1 MFSLVVFGGVFV
13 LLLIGVVVAAY
24 LVLIFNRLVRL
35 KHEALKAWS
44 NIDVLIRQR
53 HDEIPKLVE
62 SCKHYMTHERV
73 TLVEVLHAR
82 RAVAEASDAR
92 DMTRLGAAEAQL
104 RQGLSSV
111 FAAVEAYPVLQA
123 DESFRRLETRIVD
136 LENAIADRREFFNDC
151 VNSNNIRLEQFPDV
165 IIARVFGFEPME
177 LLSFDADDL
186 ADVDLRQLFA

>member
-1 MFSLVVFGGVFV
+1 MFSLIVFGGTVV
-13 LLLIGVVVAAY
+13 LLLLAVAVAAY
-24 LVLIFNRLVRL
+24 VVLIFNRLVRL

-62 SCKHYMTHERV
+62 SCKRYMTHERA

-82 RAVAEASDAR
+82 RAVAEANDAR

-165 IIARVFGFEPME
+165 IIARVFGFEPLE

>member
-1 MFSLVVFGGVFV
+1 MFSLIVFGGTVV
-13 LLLIGVVVAAY
+13 LLLLAVAVAAY
-24 LVLIFNRLVRL
+24 VVLIFNRLVRL

-62 SCKHYMTHERV
+62 SCKRYMTHERA
-73 TLVEVLHAR
+73 TLVAVLHAR

-165 IIARVFGFEPME
+165 IIARVFGFEPLE

>member
-1 MFSLVVFGGVFV
+1 MFSVIVFGGVFV
-13 LLLIGVVVAAY
+13 LLLIGVVVAVY

-62 SCKHYMTHERV
+62 SCKHYMTHERA

-111 FAAVEAYPVLQA
+111 FAAVEAYPVLRA

-165 IIARVFGFEPME
+165 IIARVFGFEPLE

>member
-1 MFSLVVFGGVFV
+1 MFSLIVFGGTVV
-13 LLLIGVVVAAY
+13 LLLLAVAVAAY
-24 LVLIFNRLVRL
+24 VVLIFNRLVRL

-62 SCKHYMTHERV
+62 SCKRYMTHERA

-165 IIARVFGFEPME
+165 IIARVFGFEPLE

>member
-1 MFSLVVFGGVFV
+1 MFSLVVFGGAFV
-13 LLLIGVVVAAY
+13 LLLFAAVVAAY

-62 SCKHYMTHERV
+62 SCKQYMTHERAA
-73 TLVEVLHAR
+73 LVEVLRAR

-92 DMTRLGAAEAQL
+92 DMARLGAAEAQL

-151 VNSNNIRLEQFPDV
+151 VNSNNIRLEQFPDL

>member
-1 MFSLVVFGGVFV
+1 MFSLVVFGGAV
-13 LLLIGVVVAAY
+13 LLLLFAVIVAAY
-24 LVLIFNRLVRL
+24 VVMIFNRLVRL

-62 SCKHYMTHERV
+62 TCKRYMTHERA

-82 RAVAEASDAR
+82 RAVAEASDAH
-92 DMTRLGAAEAQL
+92 DMARLGAAEAQL

-111 FAAVEAYPVLQA
+111 FAAVEAYPLLQA

-165 IIARVFGFEPME
+165 IIARVFGFEPLD